1 MTYKEQA
8 KRSIDEYIATTKGV
22 KRAKGGVKGRKEAAW
37 TEVKAFELLV
47 NAAKAQE
54 AKAMIKDS
62 EKYTIIFFR
71 DGTEKLIK
79 GYSEADRFAAE
90 HKEEILFTYTD
101 HTGKEHLERRF

>member
-1 MTYKEQA
+1 M
-8 KRSIDEYIATTKGV
+8 
-22 KRAKGGVKGRKEAAW
+22 
-37 TEVKAFELLV
+37 
-47 NAAKAQE
+47 
-54 AKAMIKDS
+54 KDS

-79 GYSEADRFAAE
+79 GYSEADRYAAE